1 MKPTPFHP
9 RTSELCVSYSWTE
22 WSGWLSANSYEPDHS
37 HEYLAIRTAC
47 AVFDTSPLYKYNIH
61 GPDALKLM
69 NRVVTQDVAQCAVG
83 RCLYTPWCD
92 DDGKIIDD
100 GILFHLDEHFFR
112 LTAAD
117 PTLYWLEDNATGLDV
132 TVEEVSESLAALALQ
147 GPYSR
152 HLLKELSKADFDHLL
167 TFAMVETELADIPV
181 TISRTGFT
189 GDLGFEIWVE
199 AHQAVQLWDLLFE
212 TGAAYRLRPFGEYAL
227 DMARIEAGLLLGGV
241 DFHSSKKV
249 LYDFQKSSPFELG
262 LGWAVKM
269 KKEFF
274 VGQQAL
280 RNELSRGPS
289 VATVGL
295 DIDLKSL
302 EDFYSQFGMPL
313 QLPYQSWSEA
323 VPVYYGGRQ
332 IGKATSGT
340 WSPILKKYIAIA
352 RIRTRYAQLG
362 TRVEMEVTIDAQRR
376 EARATVVKMP
386 FFNPP
391 RKTATLN

>member
-22 WSGWLSANSYEPDHS
+22 WSGWLSANSYEPDHT
-37 HEYLAIRTAC
+37 HEYLAIRTSC
-47 AVFDTSPLYKYNIH
+47 AVFDTSPLFKYNIH
-61 GPDALKLM
+61 GPDALRLM
-69 NRVVTQDVAQCAVG
+69 NRVVTQDVARCAVG

-100 GILFHLDEHFFR
+100 GILFRLDEQFFR
-112 LTAAD
+112 LTTAD
-117 PTLYWLEDNATGLDV
+117 PTLYWLEDNATGMDV
-132 TVEEVSESLAALALQ
+132 AIEEVSESLAALALQ

-152 HLLKELSKADFDHLL
+152 HLLKALSNADFDHLPS
-167 TFAMVETELADIPV
+167 FAMLETELGGIPV

-249 LYDFQKSSPFELG
+249 MYDFQKSSPLELG

-274 VGQQAL
+274 VGQGAL
-280 RNELSRGPS
+280 KRELAHGPPL
-289 VATVGL
+289 ATVGL
-295 DIDLKSL
+295 DINLKSL
-302 EDFYSQFGMPL
+302 ENIYNGFGMPL
-313 QLPYQSWSEA
+313 YLPYQSWSEA
-323 VPVYYGGRQ
+323 VPVYSSGRQ

-340 WSPILKKYIAIA
+340 WSPMLKKYIAIA
-352 RIRTRYAQLG
+352 RIKNRFAQPG
-362 TRVEMEVTIDAQRR
+362 THVDMEVTVDASRK

-391 RKTATLN
+391 RKIAILK